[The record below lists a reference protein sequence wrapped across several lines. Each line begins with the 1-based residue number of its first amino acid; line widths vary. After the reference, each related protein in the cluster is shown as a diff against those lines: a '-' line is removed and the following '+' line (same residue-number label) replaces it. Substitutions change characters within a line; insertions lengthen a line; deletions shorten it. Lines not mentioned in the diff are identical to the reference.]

1 VLDLAQQVGRVGV
14 PASQLGQ
21 PAALAVEDRAA
32 GAGEPP
38 RVAVAVPVAP
48 RAEPVQA
55 RLIRA
60 PEALGAVLGDPVAG
74 GERLDLLQ
82 RGVQDVACASA
93 SRRRRTAPCWS
104 PSRRTIGPSVTPGA
118 TSVTSTAA

>member
-38 RVAVAVPVAP
+38 RVAAAVPVAP

-55 RLIRA
+55 R
-60 PEALGAVLGDPVAG
+60 
-74 GERLDLLQ
+74 
-82 RGVQDVACASA
+82 
-93 SRRRRTAPCWS
+93 
-104 PSRRTIGPSVTPGA
+104 
-118 TSVTSTAA
+118 